1 MEVDQAAID
10 EILASAEADTP
21 ESRIDKLEKELDVL
35 KGSVKKL
42 LLDLRETLNNLENP
56 FQNLQNLAEG
66 ALAMPQSAQP
76 QQIQII
82 PAQIPEPQPE
92 PEPEVEPEPE
102 QPEVDETRKEEVEPE
117 VGAEPAP
124 AVERAVEERA
134 VEDRRGEDRVEVE
147 EVMKK
152 EEGDTL
158 QQVGV
163 YERVEGPRE
172 EVIRSEAQVL
182 TKYDIVTLFNLM
194 EWVKGMLEKYTL
206 DSLRLMLEL
215 FESAGYISEDAKD
228 FVSKLAELIALN
240 DGFEDMLFELYRL
253 HKLMNPQDTSMDSKL
268 LALILEK
275 RL

>member
-21 ESRIDKLEKELDVL
+21 ESRIDKLEKEVNVL
-35 KGSVKKL
+35 KGSVKRL

-66 ALAMPQSAQP
+66 AFVTSSQP
-76 QQIQII
+76 QPPQIQVI
-82 PAQIPEPQPE
+82 PAQIPEPHPE
-92 PEPEVEPEPE
+92 PQSMEDGVG
-102 QPEVDETRKEEVEPE
+102 DEIVGESEKEEEKEKEAVSPEADVSPPTSE
-117 VGAEPAP
+117 VGRPE
-124 AVERAVEERA
+124 
-134 VEDRRGEDRVEVE
+134 E
-147 EVMKK
+147 EVMLE
-152 EEGDTL
+152 EEGDSL
-158 QQVGV
+158 PQQVGV
-163 YERVEGPRE
+163 YDKPRSKETENAEVERIET
-172 EVIRSEAQVL
+172 I

-194 EWVKGMLEKYTL
+194 EWTKGMLEKYSL

-215 FESAGYISEDAKD
+215 FEAAGYISTEAKE
-228 FVSKLAELIALN
+228 FVARIAELVALN

-253 HKLMNPQDTSMDSKL
+253 HKLMNPQDTAMDSKL

>member
-21 ESRIDKLEKELDVL
+21 ESRIEKLEKEVDVL

-66 ALAMPQSAQP
+66 ALPAMQQP
-76 QQIQII
+76 PVQQIQVV
-82 PAQIPEPQPE
+82 PAQIPEPKPPE
-92 PEPEVEPEPE
+92 PEPEEPEKSEEKKPE
-102 QPEVDETRKEEVEPE
+102 EPGISEEEDFVDNLSNLEYGKEVMPEKGEEGGSVSSQIEDVKVSEVKEEKAVTEPLMARKKEPE
-117 VGAEPAP
+117 
-124 AVERAVEERA
+124 
-134 VEDRRGEDRVEVE
+134 
-147 EVMKK
+147 
-152 EEGDTL
+152 L
-158 QQVGV
+158 F
-163 YERVEGPRE
+163 
-172 EVIRSEAQVL
+172 

-215 FESAGYISEDAKD
+215 FASAGYISDDARD
-228 FVSKLAELIALN
+228 FVCKVAELIALN
-240 DGFEDMLFELYRL
+240 DGFEDMLLELYRL
-253 HKLMNPQDTSMDSKL
+253 HKLMNPTDTSMDSKL
-268 LALILEK
+268 LWLILEK

>member
-92 PEPEVEPEPE
+92 PEVEPEPE

-124 AVERAVEERA
+124 AVERAVE
-134 VEDRRGEDRVEVE
+134 DRKGEDRVEVE

-172 EVIRSEAQVL
+172 EIIRSEAQVL

>member
-76 QQIQII
+76 QPPQIQVI
-82 PAQIPEPQPE
+82 PAQIQP
-92 PEPEVEPEPE
+92 PEPE
-102 QPEVDETRKEEVEPE
+102 QPEPEGVEEVEVKEEVREEVEDVHEVPEPKPEPKFESEPE
-117 VGAEPAP
+117 IEK
-124 AVERAVEERA
+124 
-134 VEDRRGEDRVEVE
+134 VE
-147 EVMKK
+147 EVMVK

-158 QQVGV
+158 PQQVGV
-163 YERVEGPRE
+163 YEKGLEKTE
-172 EVIRSEAQVL
+172 EKTIGTEAQL
-182 TKYDIVTLFNLM
+182 FTKYDIVTLFNLM
-194 EWVKGMLEKYTL
+194 EWAKGMLEKYTL

-215 FESAGYISEDAKD
+215 FEAAGYISSDAKD
-228 FVSKLAELIALN
+228 FVAKMAELIALN

>member
-21 ESRIDKLEKELDVL
+21 ESRIEKLEKEVDVL

-66 ALAMPQSAQP
+66 ALPAMHQQP
-76 QQIQII
+76 PVQQIQVV
-82 PAQIPEPQPE
+82 PAQVPEPKPPE
-92 PEPEVEPEPE
+92 PEEPEEPE
-102 QPEVDETRKEEVEPE
+102 KSEEEPEIGVEEDFVEEVESQE
-117 VGAEPAP
+117 YGK
-124 AVERAVEERA
+124 
-134 VEDRRGEDRVEVE
+134 
-147 EVMKK
+147 EVMPEEG
-152 EEGDTL
+152 EEGDIVGR
-158 QQVGV
+158 QV
-163 YERVEGPRE
+163 
-172 EVIRSEAQVL
+172 EVSESKKEKAVTEAFMARKKEPEHF

-215 FESAGYISEDAKD
+215 FASAGYISDDARD
-228 FVSKLAELIALN
+228 FVCKVAELIALN
-240 DGFEDMLFELYRL
+240 DGFEDMLLELYRL
-253 HKLMNPQDTSMDSKL
+253 HKLMNPADTSMDSKL
-268 LALILEK
+268 LSLILEK

>member
-66 ALAMPQSAQP
+66 ALVGGMPQQP
-76 QQIQII
+76 PQIQVV
-82 PAQIPEPQPE
+82 PAQIPEPPK
-92 PEPEVEPEPE
+92 PEPEVEKPEEKPETETKPEPVVE
-102 QPEVDETRKEEVEPE
+102 KDVEEVEPPE
-117 VGAEPAP
+117 EDVVKELGESAEPFP
-124 AVERAVEERA
+124 
-134 VEDRRGEDRVEVE
+134 
-147 EVMKK
+147 EVM
-152 EEGDTL
+152 EEGGLSLEGDSL
-158 QQVGV
+158 QV
-163 YERVEGPRE
+163 YSFEKPQKKGE
-172 EVIRSEAQVL
+172 IIQATSMF

-194 EWVKGMLEKYTL
+194 EWVKGMLEKYSV

-215 FESAGYISEDAKD
+215 FASAGYITEEARD
-228 FVSKLAELIALN
+228 FICKIAELVSLN
-240 DGFEDMLFELYRL
+240 DGFEDMLLELYRL
-253 HKLMNPQDTSMDSKL
+253 HKLMNPADTSMDSKL
-268 LALILEK
+268 LSLILDK